1 MGIGVPTEEEM
12 SALPD
17 PKPMDATVPFLTD
30 TDPFWLD
37 EPQPAPLKF
46 DENAMDWSYLKPTSL
61 TKEMSDRDGVANWEE
76 GQDGNLPIS
85 STQH

>member
-1 MGIGVPTEEEM
+1 MAQNGHKTAICQSVLNRN
-12 SALPD
+12 SLQ
-17 PKPMDATVPFLTD
+17 
-30 TDPFWLD
+30 LD

-61 TKEMSDRDGVANWEE
+61 TKEMSDRHGDANWVE
-76 GQDGNLPIS
+76 GQEGNTYATCLLIS